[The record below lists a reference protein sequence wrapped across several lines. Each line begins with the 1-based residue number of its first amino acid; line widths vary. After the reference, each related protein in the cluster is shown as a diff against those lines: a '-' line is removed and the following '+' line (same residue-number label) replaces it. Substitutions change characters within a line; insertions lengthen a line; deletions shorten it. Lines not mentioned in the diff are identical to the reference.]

1 MSLILRDGNYK
12 VTDGFLSLIRVE
24 GGKGHYKDPRLGEM
38 RQIDIE
44 YGQVVR
50 CKLICICMY
59 RVIERIR
66 IQRLGQCELLLGL
79 MRSKKASMCSQDWA
93 QITFR

>member
-1 MSLILRDGNYK
+1 MSLTLRDGNYK

-44 YGQVVR
+44 YGEVVR
-50 CKLICICMY
+50 CNHNAY
-59 RVIERIR
+59 AVI
-66 IQRLGQCELLLGL
+66 L
-79 MRSKKASMCSQDWA
+79 SK
-93 QITFR
+93 TLY